1 MRGVPSTENILT
13 VSLLDTNIL
22 VYANNE
28 DSPFHSKCKTV
39 VEKAVN
45 GEFRAAVAI
54 QNLVELYTVIT
65 DKRRVECPLSTVKAT
80 ELINFY
86 KAQRNIQIIAPTVQT
101 LGTLTLLI
109 EGHKPKAQ
117 SIFDLFRVASMMDN
131 NIHEIYTANSDHF
144 KPFAPIIKPI
154 NPLKN

>member
-1 MRGVPSTENILT
+1 MENILT
-13 VSLLDTNIL
+13 ASLIDTNIL

-28 DSPFHSKCKTV
+28 DSPFHSKCKAV

-45 GEFRAAVAI
+45 GGIKAAVSI
-54 QNLVELYTVIT
+54 QNLVELYAVIT
-65 DKRRVECPLSTVKAT
+65 DKRRVERPLSPAKAT

-86 KAQRNIQIIAPTVQT
+86 KAQENIKIIAPTVQT

-117 SIFDLFRVASMMDN
+117 SIFDLFLVAAMMDN
-131 NIHEIYTANSDHF
+131 NIHTIYTANSDHF
-144 KPFAPIIKPI
+144 KPFAPTIKTI
-154 NPLKN
+154 NPIKD